1 MKPNL
6 LLFILEKFRD
16 PKPKFQSL
24 TLYIYIYIHTYE
36 FKLQN
41 KTTSG
46 AAVDPHLNA
55 PIRIWNSIELP
66 WVHRKKTLAKQG
78 LVWYILQKNHKICNR
93 PGGDLHPCFLNIR
106 SNQIAIRGIDLSFGA
121 GIPEQLTHPGC
132 CYNARLPPSA
142 PSASPSAY
150 WPCLSLIGGFNTP
163 MWNIF
168 PHQIWSCFPNFS
180 RANCTCFYWNQHLDP
195 EVFQKKS

>member
-24 TLYIYIYIHTYE
+24 TLYIYIHTYE

-150 WPCLSLIGGFNTP
+150 WPCLSLITMSLVVLTHPCETYFLIKFDHVSQISVGQTAHVFIETNT
-163 MWNIF
+163 
-168 PHQIWSCFPNFS
+168 
-180 RANCTCFYWNQHLDP
+180 
-195 EVFQKKS
+195 